1 MKITKPEVAA
11 YNHGYCYAITYS
23 ARKAISHVELTQ
35 ASEHFYDK
43 AKLQS
48 MFCAGYQ
55 VAIGHI
61 GEGKISV
68 STLLTNADLT

>member
-1 MKITKPEVAA
+1 MKLTKAEVAA

-23 ARKAISHVELTQ
+23 ARREIEHIELTQ

-55 VAIGHI
+55 VAIGNI
-61 GEGKISV
+61 GDGKITA
-68 STLLTNADLT
+68 STLAANVNLT